1 MKIVLDTNILVS
13 YVLSSSRTP
22 KDIMEMVFS
31 GAVDLILSAEIV
43 EEFEKT
49 LKKPRLQKFI
59 KISRSEC
66 LLADLPILV
75 NTPIIVDVDMV
86 RDFDDNK
93 IVATAISGRAEYIVT
108 QDNDLLDLDEHHK
121 SDLKEQYGI
130 SIVTAYQFMTELKQR
145 GLYE

>member
-59 KISRSEC
+59 KISRSER
-66 LLADLPILV
+66 LLADLPMLV
-75 NTPIIVDVDMV
+75 NTTILVDVDMV
-86 RDFDDNK
+86 RDVDDNK
-93 IVATAISGRAEYIVT
+93 IVATAMSGRAEYIVT
-108 QDNDLLDLDEHHK
+108 QDKDLLDLDKHHK

-130 SIVTAYQFMTELKQR
+130 SIVSASQFISELKQR
-145 GLYE
+145 GL

>member
-59 KISRSEC
+59 KISRSER
-66 LLADLPILV
+66 LLADLPMLV
-75 NTPIIVDVDMV
+75 DTPIIVDVDMI
-86 RDFDDNK
+86 RDVDDNK
-93 IVATAISGRAEYIVT
+93 IVATAISGRKDCRVSSDRDLRPEDQI
-108 QDNDLLDLDEHHK
+108 DEHLKIDLLPKYSCLFPFDQTKRNWIEEVL
-121 SDLKEQYGI
+121 
-130 SIVTAYQFMTELKQR
+130 
-145 GLYE
+145 